1 MDENLFYDSYRQTL
15 RRIIFLPALLVAA
28 FMGWLIARQGIGISA
43 LMIILPFV
51 LGFLVLVF
59 LNPRAG
65 YIFFI
70 IYCFV
75 IPGLGRHI
83 PGPQFGLGQDGMLLL
98 TWLGVIF
105 HRSGKFRA
113 RHLNNDLVWLAI
125 VWLIIT
131 VLQIGNPERASI
143 TGWFYE
149 MRSATLYWVLSIP
162 LAFLVFNKRSD
173 IDLFLYIIIILS
185 LAGAIYGMKQLYF
198 GTDAAENKWLA
209 DGAAKTHLLFGKL
222 RVFSYY
228 TEAGQFGASQAQ
240 LAIMCIIL
248 ATGQHVFSKRVF
260 YAISGLLIFYGML
273 ISGTRGAL
281 MALVGGAFVFLVL
294 SKQLKILILGS
305 VIGLGFLGIL
315 KFTTIG
321 NTNAEI
327 VRLRTALDPEDASF
341 QVRLANQ
348 KILKDYLAS
357 KPIGAGVGASGM
369 WGVKY
374 NQDKFI
380 AQVPPDSLYVK
391 IWVMYGVVGLVI
403 WLGMMFYITGKCCGI
418 IWQTKDPVL
427 KNQLS
432 ALCGGATGILLCSYG
447 NEVLNQMPSSTIVYT
462 SWVLIWLSP
471 RWDKPAPV
479 KTISYE

>member
-1 MDENLFYDSYRQTL
+1 MEKNLFYNSSRNI
-15 RRIIFLPALLVAA
+15 RNRNFFVPALLVAA
-28 FMGWLIARQGIGISA
+28 FMGWLVAKEGMGISA
-43 LMIILPFV
+43 LMMILPFV

-59 LNPRAG
+59 LNPRVG

-83 PGPQFGLGQDGMLLL
+83 PGPQFGLGQDGLLVL

-105 HRSGKFRA
+105 HRSGKFRG
-113 RHLNNDLVWLAI
+113 RHLNNDLVWIAI
-125 VWLIIT
+125 IWLIIT
-131 VLQIGNPERASI
+131 VLQIANPERPSI

-149 MRSATLYWVLSIP
+149 MRSASLYWVLSIP
-162 LAFLVFNKRSD
+162 LAFLVFNKKSD

-185 LAGAIYGMKQLYF
+185 LLGALYGMKQLYL
-198 GTDAAENKWLA
+198 GTDAAENQWLA
-209 DGAAKTHLLFGKL
+209 DGAAKTHILFGNL
-222 RVFSYY
+222 RVFSFY

-248 ATGQHVFSKRVF
+248 AAGPHNFSKRVF
-260 YAISGLLIFYGML
+260 YGICGLFIFYGML

-281 MALVGGAFVFLVL
+281 MALVGGAFVFLIL
-294 SKQLKILILGS
+294 SKKLKVLIIG
-305 VIGLGFLGIL
+305 VIIGAGFFGIL
-315 KFTTIG
+315 KFTNIG
-321 NTNAEI
+321 SNSAEI

-341 QVRLANQ
+341 RVRLENQ

-357 KPIGAGVGASGM
+357 KPIGSGVGTSGM

-374 NQDKFI
+374 NSDKFI
-380 AQVPPDSLYVK
+380 AQIPPDSLYVK
-391 IWVMYGVVGLVI
+391 IWVMYGVIGLII
-403 WLGMMFYITGKCCGI
+403 WLGIMFYITGKCCGI
-418 IWQTKDPVL
+418 IWETKDPVL

-447 NEVLNQMPSSTIVYT
+447 NEVLNQMPSSIIVYT

-471 RWDKPAPV
+471 RWDKPLLV
-479 KTISYE
+479 QKITV

>member
-1 MDENLFYDSYRQTL
+1 MENNVFYNSYRNTIHRNWL
-15 RRIIFLPALLVAA
+15 IPGLLIAVFLGWLTAKQGLSITALLVV
-28 FMGWLIARQGIGISA
+28 IPI
-43 LMIILPFV
+43 V
-51 LGFLVLVF
+51 LGFLVMVF
-59 LNPRAG
+59 LNPRVG
-65 YIFFI
+65 LIFFI
-70 IYCFV
+70 FYCFL

-83 PGPQFGLGQDGMLLL
+83 PGPQFGLGQDALLLL

-105 HRSGKFRA
+105 YRTNKFKA

-131 VLQIGNPERASI
+131 VLQIGNPERPSI

-149 MRSATLYWVLSIP
+149 MRSATLYWVLTIP

-185 LAGAIYGMKQLYF
+185 LAGAFYGIKQLYF

-209 DGAAKTHLLFGKL
+209 DGAAKTHFLFGKL

-248 ATGQHVFSKRVF
+248 ATGPHASLKRIF
-260 YAISGLLIFYGML
+260 YLVAGLFIFYGML

-281 MALVGGAFVFLVL
+281 MAFVGGAFVFLVL
-294 SKQLKILILGS
+294 SKQLKILL
-305 VIGLGFLGIL
+305 IGGIIALGFLGFL

-321 NTNAEI
+321 SGNAEI
-327 VRLRTALDPEDASF
+327 VRLRTALDPNDASF

-348 KILKDYLAS
+348 KIIKDYLAT

-369 WGVKY
+369 WGVMY

-391 IWVMYGVVGLVI
+391 IWVMYGIVGLVI
-403 WLGMMFYITGKCCGI
+403 WLGIMFYITGKCFGI
-418 IWQTKDPVL
+418 IWQTRDPLL

-447 NEVLNQMPSSTIVYT
+447 NEVLNQMPSSTIVYL

-471 RWDKPAPV
+471 KWDSPLPLQ
-479 KTISYE
+479 KTAA